1 MNLFANFLLN
11 YRLIQGPILLLL
23 GVQVATLTL
32 LLVELVVLTKE
43 ELSQVMVEL
52 VNRDSFNRNSSGNQ
66 VSLVDLV
73 RF

>member
-1 MNLFANFLLN
+1 MFANFLIN
-11 YRLIQGPILLLL
+11 YRLIQGAILLLL
-23 GVQVATLTL
+23 GVQVVTLTL
-32 LLVELVVLTKE
+32 LLVELAVLTKE

>member
-1 MNLFANFLLN
+1 M
-11 YRLIQGPILLLL
+11 
-23 GVQVATLTL
+23 VTLTL
-32 LLVELVVLTKE
+32 LLVELAVLTKE

-73 RF
+73 RL

>member
-1 MNLFANFLLN
+1 M
-11 YRLIQGPILLLL
+11 
-23 GVQVATLTL
+23 VTLTL
-32 LLVELVVLTKE
+32 LLVELAVLTKE

-52 VNRDSFNRNSSGNQ
+52 VHRDSFNRNSSGNQ